1 MKTLLLIG
9 VAGAIGAISRY
20 AVVSAVGMKYDPY
33 GTLLVNVLGSFL
45 MGLAFIFIVEK
56 SHLDPHF
63 KPLIMTGALGAFT
76 TFSAFSLESWEM
88 IERGDLLSALAYILA
103 SVVLCIL
110 ALGAGIFIARLT
122 FL

>member
-1 MKTLLLIG
+1 MI
-9 VAGAIGAISRY
+9 
-20 AVVSAVGMKYDPY
+20 
-33 GTLLVNVLGSFL
+33 
-45 MGLAFIFIVEK
+45 
-56 SHLDPHF
+56 
-63 KPLIMTGALGAFT
+63 GALGAFT

>member
-1 MKTLLLIG
+1 
-9 VAGAIGAISRY
+9 
-20 AVVSAVGMKYDPY
+20 
-33 GTLLVNVLGSFL
+33 
-45 MGLAFIFIVEK
+45 
-56 SHLDPHF
+56 
-63 KPLIMTGALGAFT
+63 
-76 TFSAFSLESWEM
+76 M

>member
-9 VAGAIGAISRY
+9 VAGAIGALSRY
-20 AVVSAVGMKYDPY
+20 AVVSAVGMKYYPY

-56 SHLDPHF
+56 AHLDPHF
-63 KPLIMTGALGAFT
+63 KPLIMIGALGAFT